1 MTDVEEHQ
9 ILCVVQRMAGLSPDK
24 SHRNVNN
31 VIKVEILILLLCV
44 IGCVAEFMENL
55 MRV

>member
-1 MTDVEEHQ
+1 MCSSENGRAE
-9 ILCVVQRMAGLSPDK
+9 SDK